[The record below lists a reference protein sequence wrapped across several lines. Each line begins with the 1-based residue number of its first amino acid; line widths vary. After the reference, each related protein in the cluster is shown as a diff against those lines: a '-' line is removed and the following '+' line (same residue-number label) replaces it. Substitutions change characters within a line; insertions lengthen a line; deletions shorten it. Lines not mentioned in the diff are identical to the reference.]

1 MSEPP
6 ELPSNQSR
14 SSETK
19 GDSGYQRFAETVGGV
34 PSFRK
39 RDNLIQAIVVLSTT
53 AIGTAIG
60 FVLGGGYGIL
70 LGIIAGLVVGT
81 FGSGLVLMVLG
92 WVRASGR
99 RK

>member
-6 ELPSNQSR
+6 ELPPDQPR
-14 SSETK
+14 SSEEE

-39 RDNLIQAIVVLSTT
+39 RDNIVQAIVVLSTT
-53 AIGTAIG
+53 AIGAVAG
-60 FVLGGGYGIL
+60 FVFGGGYGSL
-70 LGIIAGLVVGT
+70 SGMLAGLVVGAL
-81 FGSGLVLMVLG
+81 GSGLVLMVLG
-92 WVRASGR
+92 WIRASGR